1 VTDGHGVL
9 PRRKQPA
16 RPAARGLASGRRAR
30 PRKGDLKEEAILAT
44 CERLLC
50 EKPLGEIGVD
60 ELAAGA
66 DISRPSFYFY
76 FESKNAVLRTLV
88 QRLADQMYAE
98 AASWLAREG
107 DSPEVTVSRSIE
119 AAAEQW
125 REHGPVLRAAVEAW
139 GSVPELQAFWEDI
152 IRRFVDQSAARIAEE
167 RGASTEPQP
176 EALAKALIWMNE
188 RCFYTSSLGA
198 EPALSD
204 EELVPTLTAI
214 WLRSIFTPP
223 AGA

>member
-1 VTDGHGVL
+1 VTDGRGVL
-9 PRRKQPA
+9 SASRRGP
-16 RPAARGLASGRRAR
+16 S
-30 PRKGDLKEEAILAT
+30 KGDLKEQAILAT
-44 CERLLC
+44 CERLLG

-66 DISRPSFYFY
+66 DISRPTFYFY
-76 FESKNAVLRTLV
+76 FESKNAVLRALV
-88 QRLADQMYAE
+88 ERLADQMYAE

-119 AAAEQW
+119 AAAQQW

-152 IRRFVDQSAARIAEE
+152 VRSFVDQSAARIGEE
-167 RGASTEPQP
+167 RDSGAAPPGPEP
-176 EALAKALIWMNE
+176 EALAKALVWMNE

-198 EPALSD
+198 DPALAD
-204 EELVPTLTAI
+204 DELVPTLTAI
-214 WLRSIFTPP
+214 WLRAIFASFTPP
-223 AGA
+223 AAE

>member
-9 PRRKQPA
+9 SR
-16 RPAARGLASGRRAR
+16 RRAR

-44 CERLLC
+44 CERLLGD
-50 EKPLGEIGVD
+50 KPLGEIGVD

-66 DISRPSFYFY
+66 DISRPTFYFY

-88 QRLADQMYAE
+88 ERLADAMYAD
-98 AASWLAREG
+98 AASFLARADE
-107 DSPEVTVSRSIE
+107 DPELTISRSIG
-119 AAAEQW
+119 AAADQW

-139 GSVPELQAFWEDI
+139 GTVPELQAFWEDI
-152 IRRFVDQSAARIAEE
+152 IGRFVDQAAARIAEE
-167 RGASTEPQP
+167 GVG
-176 EALAKALIWMNE
+176 EAQSLAKALIWMNE

-198 EPALSD
+198 GPALSG

-214 WLRSIFTPP
+214 WMRSIFTPR
-223 AGA
+223 AAA

>member
-9 PRRKQPA
+9 SSAPRR
-16 RPAARGLASGRRAR
+16 RGPS
-30 PRKGDLKEEAILAT
+30 KGDLKEEAILAT
-44 CERLLC
+44 CERLLG
-50 EKPLGEIGVD
+50 EKPLGEVGVD

-66 DISRPSFYFY
+66 GISRPTFYFY

-119 AAAEQW
+119 AAAQQW

-167 RGASTEPQP
+167 RGAATQPQP

-204 EELVPTLTAI
+204 DELVATLTAI

-223 AGA
+223 AEA

>member
-9 PRRKQPA
+9 SSAPRR
-16 RPAARGLASGRRAR
+16 RGPS
-30 PRKGDLKEEAILAT
+30 KGDLKEEAILAT
-44 CERLLC
+44 CERLLG
-50 EKPLGEIGVD
+50 EKPLGEVGVD

-66 DISRPSFYFY
+66 GISRPTFYFY

-107 DSPEVTVSRSIE
+107 DSPEVTLTRSIE
-119 AAAEQW
+119 AAAQQW

-167 RGASTEPQP
+167 RGAATQPQP

-204 EELVPTLTAI
+204 DELVATLTAI

-223 AGA
+223 AEA

>member
-1 VTDGHGVL
+1 MTDGHGVL
-9 PRRKQPA
+9 SSAPRR
-16 RPAARGLASGRRAR
+16 RGPS
-30 PRKGDLKEEAILAT
+30 KGDLKEEAILAT
-44 CERLLC
+44 CERLLG

-66 DISRPSFYFY
+66 GISRPTFYFY

-167 RGASTEPQP
+167 RGAATQPQP

-204 EELVPTLTAI
+204 DELVATLTAI